1 MNALI
6 AVRHSPK
13 TTTHVNTFHVH
24 LLTSAVRVV
33 RKFYSNCDSV
43 HNSNTN
49 LSLISYSLLY
59 YNANYNDIDKLLPGS
74 VQFGSIGWIMTC
86 SETLRKGT
94 HVVHGEL

>member
-43 HNSNTN
+43 TQQQ
-49 LSLISYSLLY
+49 Y
-59 YNANYNDIDKLLPGS
+59 
-74 VQFGSIGWIMTC
+74 
-86 SETLRKGT
+86 
-94 HVVHGEL
+94 